1 MPIEKTSIEGLFA
14 VRWHRIEDTRGFFK
28 QSYQESELAAALGR
42 PPRLAQGNHSR
53 SRAGVLRG
61 FHTEPWDKLVY
72 VPRGTVM
79 FVGADARPDSPTFGK
94 TESFLLGDAP
104 GEFVRVFVSQGL
116 SNAFYCHTEAD
127 YLNDTSAEFDPA
139 NRYGIAWNDPTLA
152 VDWPTQSPILSDTDA
167 ALPML
172 SDLFPDH
179 PFFRAGAAATRV
191 SPAPAKSRR
200 R

>member
-1 MPIEKTSIEGLFA
+1 MPIENTSIEGLLA
-14 VRWHRIEDTRGFFK
+14 VRWQPIEDKRGFFK

-53 SRAGVLRG
+53 SHAGVLRG
-61 FHTEPWDKLVY
+61 FHTEPWDKFVY

-79 FVGADARPDSPTFGK
+79 FVAADARPDSPTFGR

-104 GEFVRVFVSQGL
+104 GEFARIFVSRGL
-116 SNAFYCHTEAD
+116 SNAFYCHTETD

-139 NRYGIAWNDPTLA
+139 NRHGIAWNDPTLA

-167 ALPML
+167 GLPML

-179 PFFRAGAAATRV
+179 PVIRAAAMRAG
-191 SPAPAKSRR
+191 PAPATSRR